1 MGGFLIIINLF
12 VIALAL
18 YFDWAFSKSNIK
30 VWTFIAFIYFCW
42 SLLNVERV
50 RWAMYIEKE
59 IGNLEL
65 KVELKD

>member
-18 YFDWAFSKSNIK
+18 YFAWAFSKSNIK

-50 RWAMYIEKE
+50 RWVMYIEKE